1 MSEGKEGVDTHRRTA
16 TKTEELMRVRLV
28 GEGTY
33 PVTKGGVGTWSDQ
46 LIRGLPEVA
55 FSVTVLTAGRSPAVY
70 DLPRNVGAVFAADMW
85 GPIPPRKSIQ
95 RSHWSAFEEAWEV
108 ICGHAYGRGGRTARV
123 TLDAWMVLT
132 RPALA
137 ERLWWLLND
146 RRSLGLLNEI
156 RLRAGLEPS
165 SGRDAASSMAYVA
178 RMIMPVSFPAVDADV
193 MHVTSGG
200 SSLLAALPSYAQGV
214 PILLSEHGVFF
225 RERLMAM
232 RATDWSFLQRNMVS
246 AFLKS
251 ITEVGYEAASSI
263 APVSDFNGRW
273 AVAMGADPAKVSTI
287 HNGVDTEFF
296 NPVSDEP
303 ETPTIVFVGRMD
315 PLKDLRT
322 LLRAVPGV
330 VDAVPDVRVRLIGP
344 VPETN
349 VAYVDGLKGLIAQ
362 LGIEDHVELLGP
374 TSDPVA
380 AYCSG
385 TIAVL
390 SSISEG
396 FPYGVLE
403 PMACGRPVVATRVG
417 GVPEVVG
424 DAGILVPSR
433 HPAALAEACAFLLGN
448 ADERQRL
455 ARDGRARVEEHFSL
469 ERMVSRFRDSYVAVT
484 GLPEPRPGDLEA
496 ARTGEFVDVM
506 SRVDPY
512 LPSPRDP
519 DWAYALFRTKS
530 GG

>member
-1 MSEGKEGVDTHRRTA
+1 MH
-16 TKTEELMRVRLV
+16 VRLV

-33 PVTKGGVGTWSDQ
+33 PVTRGGVSTWSDQ
-46 LIRGLPEVA
+46 LIRGLPDVA
-55 FSVTVLTAGRSPAVY
+55 FSVTVLTAGRASAVY

-85 GPIPPRKSIQ
+85 GPIPLRRAI
-95 RSHWSAFEEAWEV
+95 RRRHRVAFEEAWEV

-132 RPALA
+132 RPEIS

-146 RRSLGLLNEI
+146 RRSLGQLNEI
-156 RLRAGLEPS
+156 RLRAGLES
-165 SGRDAASSMAYVA
+165 STGHDAASSMAYVA
-178 RMIMPVSFPAVDADV
+178 RMIMPCSFPPVDADLI
-193 MHVTSGG
+193 HVTSSG
-200 SSLLAALPSYAQGV
+200 SSMLAALPSYAHGV
-214 PILLSEHGVFF
+214 PIILSEHGVFF

-232 RATDWSFLQRNMVS
+232 RSTQWSFLQRNMVA

-251 ITEVGYEAASSI
+251 ITQVGYEAASSI

-273 AVAMGADPAKVSTI
+273 AVALGADPAKVRTI
-287 HNGVDTEFF
+287 HNGVDTTYFK
-296 NPVSDEP
+296 PVGGEP
-303 ETPTIVFVGRMD
+303 DLPTIVFVGRMD

-322 LLRAVPGV
+322 LLRAVPLV
-330 VDAVPDVRVRLIGP
+330 ADAVPKVRVRLIGP

-349 VAYVDGLKGLIAQ
+349 RAYVDGLKELIAQ
-362 LGIEDHVELLGP
+362 LGIEDHVEMLGA
-374 TSDPVA
+374 TSDPVS
-380 AYCSG
+380 AYGSG

-396 FPYGVLE
+396 FPYGALE
-403 PMACGRPVVATRVG
+403 PMACGRPVVATNVG
-417 GVPEVVG
+417 GIPEVVG

-433 HPAALAEACAFLLGN
+433 HPSALADACAFLLDD
-448 ADERQRL
+448 ALERQRL
-455 ARDGRARVEEHFSL
+455 ADHGRRRVEDRFSL
-469 ERMVSRFRDSYVAVT
+469 ERMITRFRDTYVELT
-484 GLPEPRPGDLEA
+484 GLLEPGTAGLGK
-496 ARTGEFVDVM
+496 ARAGEYVDVA
-506 SRVDPY
+506 SRVDAY